1 MTQAATT
8 SPFALRHETENPW
21 IVWER
26 CATLSVLNER
36 NTNED
41 VSLQPEAVS
50 TFPEPNLKTAN
61 AHTPTISRMQY
72 NAVLSRMNQAKGKTG
87 SYAAWKPL

>member
-8 SPFALRHETENPW
+8 SPFALCKEMESSW

-26 CATLSVLNER
+26 CENLSILTER
-36 NTNED
+36 ETKEA
-41 VSLQPEAVS
+41 VSLQAETSS
-50 TFPEPNLKTAN
+50 TFHETNTPPVKP
-61 AHTPTISRMQY
+61 HTPTISRMQY